1 MDLTP
6 SKKEQMKRGV
16 VKICTCPMHAE
27 VVLDNPGKCPMHN
40 KDLVASKKEQMKKDV
55 MKLYACPMHPEE
67 QADNAGNAPSV
78 EWT

>member
-1 MDLTP
+1 
-6 SKKEQMKRGV
+6 
-16 VKICTCPMHAE
+16 MHAE
-27 VVLDNPGKCPMHN
+27 VVLDNPGKCPIHN